1 MEQPLTV
8 LQPDLDIIPD
18 SFLDHLPDPIL
29 TVGCEAS
36 DQEKDRKKQTM
47 EGLHRKTKTVFFL

>member
-18 SFLDHLPDPIL
+18 CFPDSRRIPIL

-47 EGLHRKTKTVFFL
+47 KGLHRKTKTVFFL